1 MPAALIKRLSNLLC
15 VKSIVTLI
23 LTVVF
28 ADLAVTGRISSH
40 DFLTVFS
47 VVIASISAR
56 RANASADSWRKTPDR
71 NCPDRHP
78 RATSSTIITLK
89 PAAKASTP
97 MWEWRPWDISGII
110 SSTTT

>member
-40 DFLTVFS
+40 DFLTIFS
-47 VVIASISAR
+47 VVIAFYFGTQSQKAQD
-56 RANASADSWRKTPDR
+56 AMDAKGDSDGT
-71 NCPDRHP
+71 N
-78 RATSSTIITLK
+78 
-89 PAAKASTP
+89 
-97 MWEWRPWDISGII
+97 
-110 SSTTT
+110 